1 MIDICKPSVPSS
13 PLPTYAVDCH
23 MHAYGD
29 PRLFPTDP
37 QSAFPPVANG
47 SIGNYLKVRERLG
60 VSRAVVVQPSVY
72 GFNNSCTLA
81 AIEALGGD
89 GRGVAVVPSDVTDIE
104 LDRLTRLGIRGVRFF
119 MLPGGALTWES
130 LPELAARVAAFG
142 WHVQLQTDGRYLA
155 DHVAVLNALPCRLVI
170 DHNGKF
176 LAPVD
181 VGHPGFRA
189 LLGLIEGGNTW
200 VKTSG
205 VYETSLS
212 GAPDYADV
220 SVLARALIAAAPERC
235 LFATNWPHPS
245 KPEGPPDDGL
255 LIDLFAQWCG
265 SRRIMQQIM
274 VDNAS
279 ELYGF
284 NDVPSDDQ

>member
-1 MIDICKPSVPSS
+1 MIDICRPSVPSS
-13 PLPTYAVDCH
+13 RLPAGATDCH

-29 PRLFPTDP
+29 PHLFPTDP

-60 VSRAVVVQPSVY
+60 ISRAVVVQPSVY
-72 GFNNSCTLA
+72 GFDNSCTLA
-81 AIEALGGD
+81 AMAALGAD
-89 GRGVAVVPSDVTDIE
+89 ARGVAVVPPDVTDAE
-104 LDRLTRLGIRGVRFF
+104 LDRLTGLGIRGVRFF
-119 MLPGGALTWES
+119 MLPGGALSWEN
-130 LPELAARVAAFG
+130 LPDLAARVASFG

-155 DHVAVLNALPCRLVI
+155 DHVGVLSALPCRLVI

-181 VGHPGFRA
+181 VDHAGFRA

-205 VYETSLS
+205 VYETSLT

-220 SVLARALIAAAPERC
+220 GILARALIRAAPERC

-245 KPEGPPDDGL
+245 KPKAPPDDGL

-265 SRRIMQQIM
+265 SSRIMQQIM
-274 VDNAS
+274 VENAS
-279 ELYGF
+279 RLYGF
-284 NDVPSDDQ
+284 NVVSSDAQ